1 MFHLVR
7 QFERE
12 IAGFYGAP
20 YGIATD
26 SCTHAIEL
34 CLRYGGFNNVTIPTH
49 TYISVPMTCNKLG
62 LDWEWKEE
70 KWNDWYLIGNTN
82 IVDAAVLW
90 GPDTYLPGTFMC
102 LSFQYKKHLSLGR
115 GGMILCSDE
124 DAVRALRKMVYDGRD
139 ILEPWRD
146 QNISTMGYHYY
157 MTPEVAKMGI
167 DLLNGRKK
175 FPAKK
180 WSHRDYPN
188 LSDMEVFK

>member
-12 IAGFYGAP
+12 IARFYGAP

-157 MTPEVAKMGI
+157 MTRGGK
-167 DLLNGRKK
+167 NG
-175 FPAKK
+175 
-180 WSHRDYPN
+180 Y
-188 LSDMEVFK
+188 

>member
-1 MFHLVR
+1 MVL
-7 QFERE
+7 
-12 IAGFYGAP
+12 P
-20 YGIATD
+20 YGITD

-102 LSFQYKKHLSLGR
+102 LSFQYKKHLSAGR

-124 DAVRALRKMVYDGRD
+124 DAVRELRKMVYDGRD
-139 ILEPWRD
+139 ILEPWRSEHFHHGLSLLHD
-146 QNISTMGYHYY
+146 ARG
-157 MTPEVAKMGI
+157 AKMGI
-167 DLLNGRKK
+167 DLLNGRKISG
-175 FPAKK
+175 KK
-180 WSHRDYPN
+180 KCFHRDYLIYLKWRCSNETDSKPRRSHYAR
-188 LSDMEVFK
+188 L

>member
-12 IAGFYGAP
+12 IARFYGAP

-70 KWNDWYLIGNTN
+70 QWNDWYLIGNTN

-124 DAVRALRKMVYDGRD
+124 DAVRALRK
-139 ILEPWRD
+139 RD

-188 LSDMEVFK
+188 LSNMEVFK